1 MCVFWLLLLST
12 YKFFFLLD
20 CIIYAC
26 WEKSWK
32 KFLEPPLL
40 PTKDMLYIHKKIIII
55 NENLCWLSSRAESRN
70 YCMQLTIKLSLLT
83 PSLGSVPKCHD
94 LSHLTHVK
102 YHRKLCKNSTTKL
115 YWSTCIRSIMSTCI
129 TLLVNNFQSPIWK
142 IVHILWTLEF
152 IDSAYFITSS
162 QISILITGWS
172 HKCRTY
178 GGVE

>member
-1 MCVFWLLLLST
+1 MCFLIVIVVNIHIFLFIRLCNLCLLRKIL
-12 YKFFFLLD
+12 
-20 CIIYAC
+20 
-26 WEKSWK
+26 EKILGAPTVTNKRHALYTQK
-32 KFLEPPLL
+32 K
-40 PTKDMLYIHKKIIII
+40 III

-142 IVHILWTLEF
+142 IVHILWTLDF
-152 IDSAYFITSS
+152 IDSANFITSS